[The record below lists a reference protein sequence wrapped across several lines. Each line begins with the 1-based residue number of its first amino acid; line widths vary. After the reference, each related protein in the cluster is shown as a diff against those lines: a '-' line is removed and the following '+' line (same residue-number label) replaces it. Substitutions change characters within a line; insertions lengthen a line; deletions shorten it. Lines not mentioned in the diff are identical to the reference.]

1 MKKVKAA
8 IAAFICLILPIP
20 VTIMVIKT
28 PEILLWVIGL
38 AVISV
43 MFWGLYNLW
52 YDHFDYLDNK

>member
-8 IAAFICLILPIP
+8 IAAFLCLILPIP

-28 PEILLWVIGL
+28 PEILLWFIGL
-38 AVISV
+38 AVIAV

>member
-8 IAAFICLILPIP
+8 IAAFLCLILPIP
-20 VTIMVIKT
+20 VTIMAIKT

-38 AVISV
+38 AVIAI